1 MFYYLVKKN
10 TSLSPTPRKAI
21 GYMVLEQRF
30 FSGTSTMKSQLFGL
44 ISRCLPTP
52 YLSDGTNA

>member
-1 MFYYLVKKN
+1 MVKKN
-10 TSLSPTPRKAI
+10 TSLSPTPPKAI